1 MVVGAFVCTFE
12 AAPWINRW
20 LQLVPMPDDA
30 FRVRILATLLVS
42 VLGTIAWDQLM
53 LLIFAPRILFT
64 AYRDTIRALP
74 GIKHLAVHATRLAYG
89 AAFLYLYLV
98 HPETKENGF
107 VLVAAFWGYKILK
120 PAGYL

>member
-1 MVVGAFVCTFE
+1 MC
-12 AAPWINRW
+12 IR
-20 LQLVPMPDDA
+20 D
-30 FRVRILATLLVS
+30 R
-42 VLGTIAWDQLM
+42 
-53 LLIFAPRILFT
+53 FT

>member
-1 MVVGAFVCTFE
+1 M
-12 AAPWINRW
+12 
-20 LQLVPMPDDA
+20 
-30 FRVRILATLLVS
+30 S

-53 LLIFAPRILFT
+53 LSSAPRIPFT

-74 GIKHLAVHATRLAYG
+74 GIKHLAVYATRLAHG

-107 VLVAAFWGYKILK
+107 VLAAAFWGYKF
-120 PAGYL
+120 